1 MTGRSTRSTST
12 KISSELRRRLPQ
24 LLVGLVLFGGGIG
37 LTAVSDLGIGPWD
50 VLHQGIG
57 DRIDVPLGTVSVV
70 VSFVVLLAWI
80 PLRQRVGVGTIL
92 NAVIVGFMID
102 IVVWALPDVGNLAAR
117 WALLLGGL
125 VVMGLGSGL
134 YIGAGLGPGARDG
147 LMTGLAARG
156 LGSLRAIR
164 TAIELTVLAAGW
176 ALGGTV
182 GIGTVL
188 AAFAIGPLVQFF
200 LPRLTLASADAAPE
214 ALVEPPAEPGR

>member
-1 MTGRSTRSTST
+1 M
-12 KISSELRRRLPQ
+12 
-24 LLVGLVLFGGGIG
+24 
-37 LTAVSDLGIGPWD
+37 
-50 VLHQGIG
+50 
-57 DRIDVPLGTVSVV
+57 PLGTVSVI

-147 LMTGLAARG
+147 LMTGLAAKG
-156 LGSLRAIR
+156 VGSLRAIR

-200 LPRLTLASADAAPE
+200 LPRLTLPAV
-214 ALVEPPAEPGR
+214 LLEPPAEPGR